1 MRTIG
6 HDNAIN
12 YLKNAYLQNSFAHFY
27 IFHGPEHVGKT
38 TLAYDFVKLLNC
50 TSKENE
56 FGCESCE
63 NCKKIDSASETKIS

>member
-12 YLKNAYLQNSFAHFY
+12 YLKNAYRQNSFAHFY
-27 IFHGPEHVGKT
+27 IFYGPEHVGKT
-38 TLAYDFVKLLNC
+38 TLAYDFVKVLNC
-50 TSKENE
+50 TSKENK

-63 NCKKIDSASETKIS
+63 NCKKIN